1 MDLIT
6 QLPKTGREHDAVM
19 MFVDKL
25 SKYVL
30 RTTYYVLR
38 TTYYV
43 LRTTYYEHVYVRFAP
58 THTHVTSTGAVFL
71 FLDKVVSLIG
81 LPKKLITDREVH
93 RSHVSSAE
101 WTYRGRHHRHAHTQ
115 SLTCSFCQ
123 SGFCTK

>member
-43 LRTTYYEHVYVRFAP
+43 LRTTYYVLR
-58 THTHVTSTGAVFL
+58 TTSTYTCAL
-71 FLDKVVSLIG
+71 LLRI
-81 LPKKLITDREVH
+81 PI
-93 RSHVSSAE
+93 SHPQALYSSS
-101 WTYRGRHHRHAHTQ
+101 WTRW
-115 SLTCSFCQ
+115 FP
-123 SGFCTK
+123 